1 MMIKMNISMNALV
14 ASIIFMPMLATAQ
27 SVIDG
32 RWKSR
37 DSNEIVTFKTEGER
51 VIMLASTGSGYT
63 AKLDGS
69 DAPAKGD
76 NAVDTVSVVMPDNGR
91 LVETNKKNGKAWLTM
106 RMQVEPSGT
115 TAKVTWTNLQ
125 TGKSGSYEV
134 VRQ

>member
-1 MMIKMNISMNALV
+1 
-14 ASIIFMPMLATAQ
+14 
-27 SVIDG
+27 
-32 RWKSR
+32 
-37 DSNEIVTFKTEGER
+37 
-51 VIMLASTGSGYT
+51 
-63 AKLDGS
+63 
-69 DAPAKGD
+69 
-76 NAVDTVSVVMPDNGR
+76 MPDNGR